1 MIYLSTSMYVTG
13 AKNVDLIRLK
23 LANYLYLLVT
33 FSLIFDWLTQTY
45 FQFKNDLMDYVIFS
59 ILNYFF
65 KQSVS
70 AKTFQM
76 FLNF

>member
-1 MIYLSTSMYVTG
+1 MIYLSTNMYVTG

-70 AKTFQM
+70 AKTLQM